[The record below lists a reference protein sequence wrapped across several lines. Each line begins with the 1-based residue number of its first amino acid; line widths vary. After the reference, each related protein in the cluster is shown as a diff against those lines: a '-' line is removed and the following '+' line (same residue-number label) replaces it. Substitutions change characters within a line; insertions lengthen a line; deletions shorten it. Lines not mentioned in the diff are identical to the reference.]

1 MTAALKFF
9 QNSNISFIS
18 VLGSVI
24 GCSYSCWDFPG
35 SCDSLLYPGHLSL
48 ADSFLL
54 KCSMRVRWVCRC
66 CLLLDPATLLRA
78 GKSRSRSHPACCRWW
93 DGNSAPH
100 LALLLSFR
108 WKWNA
113 ASLHLKQG
121 CEISSCQA
129 PLPRGKEKPV
139 AKGWEWKLSLRLNP
153 APTSLALPQSTAQ
166 LPQRAAEDEHPASSA
181 DTTACFQR
189 RVEDGPKQGLVGCGG
204 VECAFSL
211 GVWL

>member
-1 MTAALKFF
+1 MGLTKVYLTIKLYNSISIIPKAPSCWACGFLLRFPIFSFVSKTIIIACYNIFMTAALKFF

-108 WKWNA
+108 
-113 ASLHLKQG
+113 
-121 CEISSCQA
+121 
-129 PLPRGKEKPV
+129 
-139 AKGWEWKLSLRLNP
+139 
-153 APTSLALPQSTAQ
+153 
-166 LPQRAAEDEHPASSA
+166 
-181 DTTACFQR
+181 
-189 RVEDGPKQGLVGCGG
+189 
-204 VECAFSL
+204 
-211 GVWL
+211 